1 VIDPAWGPLLFDA
14 SAEGWLMRSRD
25 PAVHDWLAQ
34 YLRRHQVNISVMTI
48 VERVRGYALLWQGAT
63 EDRRAAIEAARV
75 AYLQQL
81 GRVQVLDAG
90 TAVVAGELM
99 AMLPHPPTPPR
110 RAHRLVESRQD
121 RLARWRFDILIAATA
136 LVTRM
141 RLIHNNAEDFEAI
154 RGAIERS
161 PERFPG
167 LGPLELIRCTLVV

>member
-1 VIDPAWGPLLFDA
+1 MIDPAWGPFLFDA
-14 SAEGWLMRSRD
+14 SAESWLVRSRD
-25 PAVHDWLAQ
+25 PAVQDWL
-34 YLRRHQVNISVMTI
+34 LRYVQRHQVNVSVVTI
-48 VERVRGYALLWQGAT
+48 IERIRGYALLWQRAP
-63 EDRRAAIEAARV
+63 EERRGAIEAARV
-75 AYLQQL
+75 TYLRHL
-81 GRVQVLDAG
+81 GRVRILDAG

-110 RAHRLVESRQD
+110 RAHQRVESRQN
-121 RLARWRFDILIAATA
+121 RLARWRFDILIGATA
-136 LVTRM
+136 LVARM